1 MSHQRGLEIGES
13 PASNPTKVTLG
24 DLGELGEL
32 PHWRF
37 MKVML
42 GELGEL
48 GELLHW
54 RSNVTPRF
62 FVAEARQQ

>member
-1 MSHQRGLEIGES
+1 MSHQRRLEIGES
-13 PASNPTKVTLG
+13 PVSNLTKITFG

-37 MKVML
+37 MKVTL

-48 GELLHW
+48 GELPHW

-62 FVAEARQQ
+62 FVAEAQQQ